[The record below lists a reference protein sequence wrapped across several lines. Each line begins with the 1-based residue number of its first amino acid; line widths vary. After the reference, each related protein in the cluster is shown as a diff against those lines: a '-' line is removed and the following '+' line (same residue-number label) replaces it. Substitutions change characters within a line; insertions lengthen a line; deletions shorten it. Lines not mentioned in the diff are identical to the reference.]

1 MSKVELKRG
10 MWRYRDESGRLHKF
24 NTEQAA
30 LDYILALRVDDG
42 QEEEVK
48 EEDIKK
54 EDGKKETN
62 TDKQKAVFSG
72 KSFGKKKV

>member
-42 QEEEVK
+42 QEEKVK
-48 EEDIKK
+48 EEG
-54 EDGKKETN
+54 GKKETN
-62 TDKQKAVFSG
+62 TDKQKAVLSG
-72 KSFGKKKV
+72 KSFGKKKA

>member
-1 MSKVELKRG
+1 MNKVEQIRG
-10 MWRYRDESGRLHKF
+10 KWRYRDESGKLHKF

-30 LDYILALRVDDG
+30 LDYILAQGLDNG
-42 QEEEVK
+42 KEEKVK
-48 EEDIKK
+48 E

-72 KSFGKKKV
+72 KSFGKKKI